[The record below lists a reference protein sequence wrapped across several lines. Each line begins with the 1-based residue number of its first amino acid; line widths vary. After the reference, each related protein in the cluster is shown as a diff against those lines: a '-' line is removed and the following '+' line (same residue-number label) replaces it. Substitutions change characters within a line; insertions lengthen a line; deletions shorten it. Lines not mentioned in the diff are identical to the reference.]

1 MWAVQLAFSPS
12 ADGFSGLTGLFCL
25 SVITASDE
33 GRAAG
38 RVCVQQVEETTS
50 MGFKILI
57 VDDHEVVRQGIRTIL
72 RSRPQWEVCGEAV
85 NGKDAIE
92 KAKALDPDVIIMD
105 ITMPEMSGIEATRE
119 ITKLGLRSAVLVFT
133 MHESK
138 NLSST
143 VQDAGARGFVLK
155 SHAARDLLDAIDAL
169 LNGGTFFGADGKS
182 SKGKEDASNRGMNFR
197 VSLRVGWAL

>member
-12 ADGFSGLTGLFCL
+12 ANDFCGLTGLFCL
-25 SVITASDE
+25 RVITAPNE

-38 RVCVQQVEETTS
+38 RVCVQQVKERTS

-72 RSRPQWEVCGEAV
+72 RSRPQWDVCGEAV

-92 KAKALDPDVIIMD
+92 KAKTLDPDVIIMD

-138 NLSST
+138 NLAST

-169 LNGGTFFGADGKS
+169 LNGGTFFGTDGKA
-182 SKGKEDASNRGMNFR
+182 SKGKEEVRGMNFR
-197 VSLRVGWAL
+197 VSLRTGWAS

>member
-12 ADGFSGLTGLFCL
+12 ANEFSGLTGLFCL
-25 SVITASDE
+25 IAITAPDE
-33 GRAAG
+33 RRAAG
-38 RVCVQQVEETTS
+38 RVCVQRVEERTS
-50 MGFKILI
+50 MSFKILI

-92 KAKALDPDVIIMD
+92 KAKTLDPDVIIMD

-138 NLSST
+138 NLAST

-155 SHAARDLLDAIDAL
+155 SHAARDLLDAIEAL
-169 LNGGTFFGADGKS
+169 LNGGTFFGADGKT
-182 SKGKEDASNRGMNFR
+182 SKGKEEASNRGMNFR
-197 VSLRVGWAL
+197 VSLRVGWAT